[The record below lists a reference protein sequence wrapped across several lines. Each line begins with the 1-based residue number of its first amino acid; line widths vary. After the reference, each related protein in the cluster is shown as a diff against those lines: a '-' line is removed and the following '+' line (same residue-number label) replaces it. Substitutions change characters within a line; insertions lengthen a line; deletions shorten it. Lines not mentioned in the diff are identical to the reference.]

1 MLKTLR
7 SNTKWIMITVSF
19 CFIGMIIFAW
29 GMDITGQRSGMS
41 AGIIGRINGEKI
53 PYTFYDNL
61 VKSRRKMYSENT
73 RITLAQERR
82 IYDEVWDYIVNQTLI
97 AHDIEKYN
105 ISYTDQELVQFML
118 NNPIQ
123 LANQIPMF
131 QENNAFSL
139 TKYQDFLKNPANLQ
153 NPQNAQLLSYIESEA
168 SNSLPIYKFQ
178 EKLTDTVV
186 VTDAQV
192 RERWLRENEK
202 RKAEWVFI
210 NAGSLTQI
218 ATTLNPEDVQTY
230 FEKHKED
237 YKRGERRVLDAVFF
251 ELAPTAKDSSD
262 VLERAKLLVSR
273 IRNGENF
280 EELANEYSD
289 DPGNIDSSGNRRGG
303 DLGFFGRGRM
313 IPEFE
318 EAAFSLKPGEV
329 SDPVLTQFG
338 YHIIR
343 VDSLRYK
350 EDNKE
355 EIDQVKA
362 RHILFNIEPSGETH
376 DKVENTVTAFTE
388 SIIGGMD
395 FMAQAQ
401 LDSLSVIH
409 TFPFQKDAINIT
421 PITGSSKLLVLRA
434 FRAKKGELLTLFEI
448 EGGYYVMRVAEI
460 LAAGIPSLNEVRV
473 EVENDVRKSIRIQY
487 SQDIVYQI
495 NKRLGEGKSL
505 TEAVEAD
512 SVQIAHVQTAEVTR
526 NQFISGLGNMNTF
539 FAKIFKLE
547 NPGDTT
553 GPVVTDSGSGIA
565 VLLEKIPVDEE
576 KYEKERSELASRIEN
591 ELKSEIISVY
601 MTQLREKAEIVDN
614 RDMFVGL

>member
-7 SNTKWIMITVSF
+7 SNTKWIMITVSL

-29 GMDITGQRSGMS
+29 GMDITGRRSGMPS
-41 AGIIGRINGEKI
+41 GILGRINGEKI
-53 PYTFYDNL
+53 PYTLYDNL
-61 VKSRRKMYSENT
+61 VKSRRQMYSENT

-97 AHDIEKYN
+97 AHDIKKYN

-123 LANQIPMF
+123 LAPQIPMF

-388 SIIGGMD
+388 SINGGMD

-401 LDSLSVIH
+401 LDSLDVIH

-434 FRAKKGELLTLFEI
+434 FRAKKGELLPLFEI
-448 EGGYYVMRVAEI
+448 DGGYYIMRVAEI

>member
-7 SNTKWIMITVSF
+7 SNTKWIMITVSL

-29 GMDITGQRSGMS
+29 GMDITGRRSGMS
-41 AGIIGRINGEKI
+41 AGILGRINGEKI

-61 VKSRRKMYSENT
+61 VKSRRQMYSENT

-97 AHDIEKYN
+97 AHDIKKYN

-123 LANQIPMF
+123 LAPQIPMF

-202 RKAEWVFI
+202 RNAEWVFI

-251 ELAPTAKDSSD
+251 ELTPTAKDSSD

-303 DLGFFGRGRM
+303 DLGFFGRSRM

-376 DKVENTVTAFTE
+376 DKVGNTVTAFTE
-388 SIIGGMD
+388 SINGGMD
-395 FMAQAQ
+395 FIAQAQ
-401 LDSLSVIH
+401 LDSLDVIH
-409 TFPFQKDAINIT
+409 TFPFRKDAINIT
-421 PITGSSKLLVLRA
+421 PITGSSKLLVHRA
-434 FRAKKGELLTLFEI
+434 FRAKKGELLPLFEI
-448 EGGYYVMRVAEI
+448 DGGYYIMRVAEI
-460 LAAGIPSLNEVRV
+460 LAADIPSFNEVRV

-601 MTQLREKAEIVDN
+601 MAQLREKAEIVDN